1 MYNSYA
7 HDKKEKQLKDEK
19 KRAIKQA
26 KLDIAKGKRDD
37 IMLKNYWKRV
47 ENFMIQMVENP
58 IKQNEKKLESI
69 NDHKFRDEHP
79 NKFLGNAL
87 LVIKGFKDEKE
98 RIKESIQ
105 NFKRLEI
112 GAEVKKHQ
120 FRDRDLSKE
129 FQPEMKFGLNN
140 FATKNKEK
148 FLPSVYGKNAE
159 EWTRNKNWM
168 DKNKEYHDINI
179 KTHFRGL
186 ETYYNKLTGGK
197 APGVGDKGIFYIV
210 KTY

>member
-1 MYNSYA
+1 
-7 HDKKEKQLKDEK
+7 
-19 KRAIKQA
+19 
-26 KLDIAKGKRDD
+26 
-37 IMLKNYWKRV
+37 
-47 ENFMIQMVENP
+47 MVENP

-98 RIKESIQ
+98 RINESIQ
-105 NFKRLEI
+105 NFKRLQI
-112 GAEVKKHQ
+112 GQEVKKHQ

-148 FLPSVYGKNAE
+148 FLPNVY
-159 EWTRNKNWM
+159 
-168 DKNKEYHDINI
+168 
-179 KTHFRGL
+179 
-186 ETYYNKLTGGK
+186 
-197 APGVGDKGIFYIV
+197 
-210 KTY
+210 